1 MALEPA
7 GISLVAENFNKY
19 IKQLGRVDKAQQ
31 EIFNVDDKELASA
44 LENATKAL
52 RAYEKALRNAGK
64 KTSTFSKNL
73 SLAATG
79 GIGLATIAVSG
90 LTSAFTSLAS
100 SATSAFVEITKGGVA
115 LNQQFELSEKVF
127 SNVFGD
133 PNLGE
138 ATVDFLNETSDRLR
152 IARKDALGFAQVI
165 LPKTGGLDEFTELLR
180 LTDIQVDSTGKSFD
194 DLRFSI
200 QNALAG
206 QFESLKD
213 LFDLD
218 PTQITRIQELTPS
231 LGVAAAVAKVLGEEF
246 ARLGK
251 TDISGTLETNIKD
264 LNTRFSNLQATLGK
278 PTFEQLR
285 VQSDNLLQSLDRNQ
299 EGLERTAIALGEVTA
314 NVVELVGTEIVEFI
328 DSLDFKAIETGIDN
342 VNKFVETLRVLSKTI
357 KVAFETGVI
366 QTAFGLLTGNVDQ
379 LLTGIGKVR
388 QADFGQAFRDIS
400 QAVDTASERQT
411 DYKNRVD
418 EAANAQSSF
427 TSESEMAINAFLAQ
441 GAAQDQL
448 TKSVKGF
455 SNALKQAENLQRSF
469 GRAAEDTA
477 IRRARA
483 AEDVARSQQKAV
495 SDLESRQAKDRD
507 KLLGDQIKQLE
518 KFDADRQKQIKQA
531 EADVAK
537 ERKKARDQRR
547 RDEKKL
553 FQDQRRRDEKKL
565 FQDLERERE
574 RFNLSQLQSERRFS
588 LSERR
593 LRAEGDILALQQ
605 LREDRE
611 LERQEEKENFDLGQK
626 DQKQSGLEQIREQEK
641 VSNERINELKASLE
655 DQRAELLKSFDEQVE
670 AQRQAQLEA
679 QELQRQRFAED
690 AVNRQIA
697 LQREEEDRQLS
708 QQRQLEDLGRSFAEQ
723 EGVTVEGTTAIANQL
738 EKVFGIDGTA
748 DSIIS
753 GFTAKTENEFTD
765 LFNNL
770 EKTIVDSDIAD
781 KAFAKVKEIEETAI
795 QLGPISA
802 GGFGGRIGGIPEFQE
817 GGIVPGPVGAP
828 VPAIVHAGETILPTH
843 QSSFTMTAPVIPSQT
858 LMVQGGINV
867 QGSGFGQANDQIVR
881 EAMIEV
887 TESFNIAIERLARR
901 N

>member
-328 DSLDFKAIETGIDN
+328 DSLDFK
-342 VNKFVETLRVLSKTI
+342 LSKTI

-537 ERKKARDQRR
+537 ERKKAR
-547 RDEKKL
+547 
-553 FQDQRRRDEKKL
+553 DQRRRDEKKL